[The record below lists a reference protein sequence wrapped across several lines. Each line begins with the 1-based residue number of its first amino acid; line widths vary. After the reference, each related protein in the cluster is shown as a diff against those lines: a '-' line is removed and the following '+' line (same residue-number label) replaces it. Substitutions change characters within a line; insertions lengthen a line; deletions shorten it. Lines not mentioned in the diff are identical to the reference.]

1 MPPLP
6 SVWLQQPY
14 SEVSMKRHRAW
25 TLLLLVLF
33 LGYGCASTKISD
45 RETYSGGPL
54 PRPAH
59 IIVYDFVT
67 SPEDVAPDSAI
78 AGQIAAPATPPT
90 ADQVEMEKQLGMQIA
105 EELAADI
112 REMGLSALRAT
123 SQTAPQV
130 NDIMLRGYL
139 LSVEQGSELK
149 RVTLGFGSGASQLK
163 TLVEG
168 YQMTA
173 NGPRKLGQGSI
184 DATGGKMPGG
194 ALDRRPAQDP
204 LPGAGLDSV
213 EAGMNWSSGGSSHRS
228 PAKPPIIQPG
238 CATRTLTIS
247 FRAFKLKPLSG
258 SA

>member
-1 MPPLP
+1 
-6 SVWLQQPY
+6 
-14 SEVSMKRHRAW
+14 MKRHHVW

-67 SPEDVAPDSAI
+67 SPEGVAPDSAI

-112 REMGLSALRAT
+112 REMGLSGVRAT
-123 SQTAPQV
+123 SQTVPQV

-194 ALDRRPAQDP
+194 ALGVAALLITHNPVGLAVQ
-204 LPGAGLDSV
+204 AGV
-213 EAGMNWSSGGSSHRS
+213 QGYGE
-228 PAKPPIIQPG
+228 
-238 CATRTLTIS
+238 
-247 FRAFKLKPLSG
+247 LSG
-258 SA
+258 SSKIQGRAKQTAKEIADQLKIRFKEQGWIQ